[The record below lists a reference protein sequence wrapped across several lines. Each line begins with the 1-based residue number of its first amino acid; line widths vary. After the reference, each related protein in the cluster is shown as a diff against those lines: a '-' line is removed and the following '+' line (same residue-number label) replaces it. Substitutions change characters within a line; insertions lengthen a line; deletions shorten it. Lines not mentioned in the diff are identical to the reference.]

1 MDNNKNIVDEEVNEV
16 EEGEQFTDTPAEPEK
31 KYTDADVD
39 AMMRK
44 KDAIR
49 DRKIRREY
57 EEKYKGTDELLSLL
71 EAGTGKKGV
80 DELKSTFTEFYK
92 KNGVDI
98 PEKTAKYSQR
108 DLDTLARA
116 DAEEY
121 ISLGDDEVA
130 EEVDRLANIGVAN
143 MSEREKAKFKILA
156 EHRSKAERVKELKE
170 IGVTEEEY
178 DSADFKE
185 FAKKFDS
192 KTPMKDVYD
201 IYSKTKPQ
209 KNIKQMGSMKSTPS
223 DNGVKDF
230 YTPEEARSFTLE
242 DFNKNP
248 ALYKAVEK
256 SMLKWKK

>member
-1 MDNNKNIVDEEVNEV
+1 MENNTNIVDEVVDEV
-16 EEGEQFTDTPAEPEK
+16 EEGEQFTDTPTEPEK

-57 EEKYKGTDELLSLL
+57 EDKYKGTDELLALL

-80 DELKSTFTEFYK
+80 DELKSAFTEFYK

-121 ISLGDDEVA
+121 ISLGDEEVA

-143 MSEREKAKFKILA
+143 MNEREKAKFKILA
-156 EHRSKAERVKELKE
+156 EHRNKTERVKELKE
-170 IGVTEEEY
+170 MGVTEEEY

-201 IYSKTKPQ
+201 IYNKTKPQ

-230 YTPEEARSFTLE
+230 YTPEEAQSFTVE

>member
-1 MDNNKNIVDEEVNEV
+1 MENNKNLVDEVVDEV

-57 EEKYKGTDELLSLL
+57 EEKYKGTDELLEVLR
-71 EAGTGKKGV
+71 AGTGITTV
-80 DELKSTFTEFYK
+80 PELTSTFKGHYK
-92 KNGVDI
+92 KNGINI
-98 PEKTAKYSQR
+98 PEKTANYSQR
-108 DLDTLARA
+108 DLETLARA

-143 MSEREKAKFKILA
+143 MNEREKAKFKILA
-156 EHRSKAERVKELKE
+156 EHRSKTEKVKELKE
-170 IGVTEEEY
+170 MGVTEEEY

-185 FAKKFDS
+185 FAQMFDP
-192 KTPMKDVYD
+192 KTPMKKVYD
-201 IYSKTKPQ
+201 TYAKTKPQ

-256 SMLKWKK
+256 SMQKWKK